1 MGKWNFLYEYGDEK
15 RVYACSKCGSTITVD
30 GELAYKMNG
39 EKFCYNCGEIMNDEN
54 DKKEDFRKLTDELI
68 ERMAKAESKAEQY
81 KMYAEDLDKQN
92 KTLVEQIVK
101 LEREKERLQKDSVRR
116 VGKQE
121 MNMNK
126 EQTEKALIILEHYG
140 AEKQRRQLVEECAEL
155 IQAVTKLERAQES
168 GDVGK
173 ITEKTL
179 ELVGE
184 LVDVRIMLQQ
194 ITMSL
199 FQDVSK
205 NMIYEQIEYKLQ
217 RQLDRIE
224 RERTGKNEANS

>member
-1 MGKWNFLYEYGDEK
+1 
-15 RVYACSKCGSTITVD
+15 
-30 GELAYKMNG
+30 
-39 EKFCYNCGEIMNDEN
+39 
-54 DKKEDFRKLTDELI
+54 
-68 ERMAKAESKAEQY
+68 
-81 KMYAEDLDKQN
+81 
-92 KTLVEQIVK
+92 
-101 LEREKERLQKDSVRR
+101 
-116 VGKQE
+116 
-121 MNMNK
+121 MNMTEK
-126 EQTEKALIILEHYG
+126 QTEKALEILNYYG
-140 AEKQRRQLVEECAEL
+140 DQKQRRQLVEECAEV

-173 ITEKTL
+173 ITEKVL

-205 NMIYEQIEYKLQ
+205 DMINEQMEYKLQ

-224 RERTGKNEANS
+224 RERAAKE

>member
-1 MGKWNFLYEYGDEK
+1 MGKWIFCCDYGNDK
-15 RVYACSKCGSTITVD
+15 KVYRCSECRSTITVD
-30 GELAYKMNG
+30 SESADKMNS
-39 EKFCYNCGEIMNDEN
+39 EKFCYNCGERMNGESG
-54 DKKEDFRKLTDELI
+54 KKEDFRKLTDELI
-68 ERMAKAESKAEQY
+68 DKMAKSESRAEQY
-81 KMYAEDLDKQN
+81 KRYADDLDRQN
-92 KTLVEQIVK
+92 KTLVERIVK
-101 LEREKERLQKDSVRR
+101 LEREKDVVIKRKE
-116 VGKQE
+116 KQE

-126 EQTEKALIILEHYG
+126 EQTEKALEILEHYG
-140 AEKQRRQLVEECAEL
+140 AEKQRRQLIEECAEL

-168 GDVGK
+168 GDIAR

-199 FQDVSK
+199 FNDVSK
-205 NMIYEQIEYKLQ
+205 DMIYEQMEYKLQ

-224 RERTGKNEANS
+224 KEKRAAKNG

>member
-1 MGKWNFLYEYGDEK
+1 MNMTEKQTKKALEILNYYGD
-15 RVYACSKCGSTITVD
+15 
-30 GELAYKMNG
+30 
-39 EKFCYNCGEIMNDEN
+39 
-54 DKKEDFRKLTDELI
+54 
-68 ERMAKAESKAEQY
+68 
-81 KMYAEDLDKQN
+81 
-92 KTLVEQIVK
+92 
-101 LEREKERLQKDSVRR
+101 
-116 VGKQE
+116 
-121 MNMNK
+121 
-126 EQTEKALIILEHYG
+126 H
-140 AEKQRRQLVEECAEL
+140 KQRRQLVEECAEL

-173 ITEKTL
+173 ITEKVL

-205 NMIYEQIEYKLQ
+205 DMINEQMEYKLQ

-224 RERTGKNEANS
+224 RERTGKNG

>member
-1 MGKWNFLYEYGDEK
+1 
-15 RVYACSKCGSTITVD
+15 
-30 GELAYKMNG
+30 
-39 EKFCYNCGEIMNDEN
+39 
-54 DKKEDFRKLTDELI
+54 
-68 ERMAKAESKAEQY
+68 
-81 KMYAEDLDKQN
+81 
-92 KTLVEQIVK
+92 
-101 LEREKERLQKDSVRR
+101 
-116 VGKQE
+116 
-121 MNMNK
+121 MNMTEK
-126 EQTEKALIILEHYG
+126 QTEKALEILNYYG
-140 AEKQRRQLVEECAEL
+140 DQKQRRQLVEECSEL

-173 ITEKTL
+173 LTEKTL

-205 NMIYEQIEYKLQ
+205 DMINEQMEYKLQ

-224 RERTGKNEANS
+224 RERTEKNG

>member
-1 MGKWNFLYEYGDEK
+1 
-15 RVYACSKCGSTITVD
+15 
-30 GELAYKMNG
+30 
-39 EKFCYNCGEIMNDEN
+39 
-54 DKKEDFRKLTDELI
+54 
-68 ERMAKAESKAEQY
+68 
-81 KMYAEDLDKQN
+81 
-92 KTLVEQIVK
+92 
-101 LEREKERLQKDSVRR
+101 
-116 VGKQE
+116 
-121 MNMNK
+121 MNMTEK
-126 EQTEKALIILEHYG
+126 QTEKALEILNYYG
-140 AEKQRRQLVEECAEL
+140 DQKQRRQLVEECAEL

-168 GDVGK
+168 GDIGK

-205 NMIYEQIEYKLQ
+205 DMINEQMEYKLQ

-224 RERTGKNEANS
+224 RERTEKNG

>member
-1 MGKWNFLYEYGDEK
+1 
-15 RVYACSKCGSTITVD
+15 
-30 GELAYKMNG
+30 
-39 EKFCYNCGEIMNDEN
+39 
-54 DKKEDFRKLTDELI
+54 
-68 ERMAKAESKAEQY
+68 
-81 KMYAEDLDKQN
+81 
-92 KTLVEQIVK
+92 
-101 LEREKERLQKDSVRR
+101 
-116 VGKQE
+116 
-121 MNMNK
+121 MNMTEK
-126 EQTEKALIILEHYG
+126 QTEKALEILNYYG
-140 AEKQRRQLVEECAEL
+140 DQKQRRQLVEECAEL

-173 ITEKTL
+173 LNEKTL

-205 NMIYEQIEYKLQ
+205 DMINEQMEYKLQ

-224 RERTGKNEANS
+224 RERTEKNG

>member
-1 MGKWNFLYEYGDEK
+1 
-15 RVYACSKCGSTITVD
+15 
-30 GELAYKMNG
+30 
-39 EKFCYNCGEIMNDEN
+39 
-54 DKKEDFRKLTDELI
+54 
-68 ERMAKAESKAEQY
+68 
-81 KMYAEDLDKQN
+81 
-92 KTLVEQIVK
+92 
-101 LEREKERLQKDSVRR
+101 
-116 VGKQE
+116 
-121 MNMNK
+121 MNMTE
-126 EQTEKALIILEHYG
+126 EQTEKALEILNHYG
-140 AEKQRRQLVEECAEL
+140 DRKQRRQLVEECAEL

-168 GDVGK
+168 GDMAR

-205 NMIYEQIEYKLQ
+205 DMIYEQMEYKLQ

-224 RERTGKNEANS
+224 KEKKAAKNG

>member
-1 MGKWNFLYEYGDEK
+1 
-15 RVYACSKCGSTITVD
+15 
-30 GELAYKMNG
+30 
-39 EKFCYNCGEIMNDEN
+39 
-54 DKKEDFRKLTDELI
+54 
-68 ERMAKAESKAEQY
+68 
-81 KMYAEDLDKQN
+81 
-92 KTLVEQIVK
+92 
-101 LEREKERLQKDSVRR
+101 
-116 VGKQE
+116 
-121 MNMNK
+121 MNMNEK
-126 EQTEKALIILEHYG
+126 QTEKALEILEHYG

-155 IQAVTKLERAQES
+155 IQAVTKLERAQDS
-168 GDVGK
+168 GDIGR

-217 RQLDRIE
+217 RQLDRIAKE
-224 RERTGKNEANS
+224 KRTANNG

>member
-1 MGKWNFLYEYGDEK
+1 
-15 RVYACSKCGSTITVD
+15 
-30 GELAYKMNG
+30 
-39 EKFCYNCGEIMNDEN
+39 
-54 DKKEDFRKLTDELI
+54 
-68 ERMAKAESKAEQY
+68 
-81 KMYAEDLDKQN
+81 
-92 KTLVEQIVK
+92 
-101 LEREKERLQKDSVRR
+101 
-116 VGKQE
+116 

-126 EQTEKALIILEHYG
+126 EQTEKALKILEHYG

-173 ITEKTL
+173 ITEKVL

-184 LVDVRIMLQQ
+184 LADVRIMLEQ
-194 ITMSL
+194 ITASL

-205 NMIYEQIEYKLQ
+205 SMIYEQMEYKLQ

-224 RERTGKNEANS
+224 RERTAKNETNS

>member
-1 MGKWNFLYEYGDEK
+1 MNMTEEQILKAFKILNYYGD
-15 RVYACSKCGSTITVD
+15 
-30 GELAYKMNG
+30 
-39 EKFCYNCGEIMNDEN
+39 
-54 DKKEDFRKLTDELI
+54 
-68 ERMAKAESKAEQY
+68 Q
-81 KMYAEDLDKQN
+81 
-92 KTLVEQIVK
+92 
-101 LEREKERLQKDSVRR
+101 
-116 VGKQE
+116 
-121 MNMNK
+121 
-126 EQTEKALIILEHYG
+126 
-140 AEKQRRQLVEECAEL
+140 KQRRQLVEECAEL

-173 ITEKTL
+173 ITKKTL

-205 NMIYEQIEYKLQ
+205 DMIHEQMEYKLQ

-224 RERTGKNEANS
+224 HERTSKE

>member
-1 MGKWNFLYEYGDEK
+1 
-15 RVYACSKCGSTITVD
+15 
-30 GELAYKMNG
+30 MNS
-39 EKFCYNCGEIMNDEN
+39 EKFCYNCGERMNGES
-54 DKKEDFRKLTDELI
+54 DKKEDFRKLTNELI
-68 ERMAKAESKAEQY
+68 EKMAKAESKAEQC
-81 KMYAEDLDKQN
+81 KRYADDLDRQN
-92 KTLVEQIVK
+92 KILVKRIVK
-101 LEREKERLQKDSVRR
+101 LEHEKEGVIKRKE
-116 VGKQE
+116 KQE

-126 EQTEKALIILEHYG
+126 DQTEKALKILEHYG

-168 GDVGK
+168 GDIGK

-205 NMIYEQIEYKLQ
+205 DMIYEQFEYKLQ
-217 RQLDRIE
+217 RQLDRIAKE
-224 RERTGKNEANS
+224 KRTANNG

>member
-1 MGKWNFLYEYGDEK
+1 
-15 RVYACSKCGSTITVD
+15 
-30 GELAYKMNG
+30 
-39 EKFCYNCGEIMNDEN
+39 
-54 DKKEDFRKLTDELI
+54 
-68 ERMAKAESKAEQY
+68 
-81 KMYAEDLDKQN
+81 
-92 KTLVEQIVK
+92 
-101 LEREKERLQKDSVRR
+101 
-116 VGKQE
+116 
-121 MNMNK
+121 MNMTEK
-126 EQTEKALIILEHYG
+126 QTEKALEILNYYG
-140 AEKQRRQLVEECAEL
+140 DQKQRRQLVEECAEL

-205 NMIYEQIEYKLQ
+205 NMIYEQMEYKLQ

-224 RERTGKNEANS
+224 HERRRKNETI

>member
-1 MGKWNFLYEYGDEK
+1 
-15 RVYACSKCGSTITVD
+15 
-30 GELAYKMNG
+30 
-39 EKFCYNCGEIMNDEN
+39 
-54 DKKEDFRKLTDELI
+54 
-68 ERMAKAESKAEQY
+68 
-81 KMYAEDLDKQN
+81 
-92 KTLVEQIVK
+92 
-101 LEREKERLQKDSVRR
+101 
-116 VGKQE
+116 
-121 MNMNK
+121 MNMTEK
-126 EQTEKALIILEHYG
+126 QTEKALEILNYYG
-140 AEKQRRQLVEECAEL
+140 DQKQRRQLVEECAEL

-173 ITEKTL
+173 ITEKVL

-205 NMIYEQIEYKLQ
+205 DMINEQMEYKLQ

-224 RERTGKNEANS
+224 RERAAKE

>member
-1 MGKWNFLYEYGDEK
+1 
-15 RVYACSKCGSTITVD
+15 
-30 GELAYKMNG
+30 
-39 EKFCYNCGEIMNDEN
+39 
-54 DKKEDFRKLTDELI
+54 
-68 ERMAKAESKAEQY
+68 
-81 KMYAEDLDKQN
+81 
-92 KTLVEQIVK
+92 
-101 LEREKERLQKDSVRR
+101 
-116 VGKQE
+116 
-121 MNMNK
+121 MNMTEK
-126 EQTEKALIILEHYG
+126 QTEKALEILNYYG
-140 AEKQRRQLVEECAEL
+140 DQKQRRQLVEECAEL

-173 ITEKTL
+173 LTEKTL

-205 NMIYEQIEYKLQ
+205 NMIYEQMEYKLQ

-224 RERTGKNEANS
+224 HERRRKNETI